1 MGLFYTHPPCHDPT
15 PLPNA
20 PICTDE
26 LQESTKGRGRGSLP
40 VRTSALLA
48 EEGIHVHTYS
58 ALRAALV
65 KHGLPWN
72 FHHAAG
78 VLIGVRHNLS
88 IVWKCPYVAAS
99 ILVYLVCAITK
110 LLDIKHPPPAPDK
123 NGTTCPAPFEAHPP
137 PPLPPP
143 DPHTL
148 VKQTY
153 PTLTFAQLNVG
164 GVEITPNRLCHI
176 LSGFLPQPHTI
187 SLQEFRPS
195 STSHI
200 RQHQRVA
207 KYWGYHLLH
216 STPSRKEGVA
226 LLVHTSISPVQPHIH
241 VHIPGRFI
249 STTLP
254 LHENPLM
261 PPVRVASFYG
271 PHTLKEKHTTEPHL
285 EKCLRECAIILGDYN
300 AVTHSSHTTALRP
313 NIWPWLVAKERSSA
327 LTDLLTPHCTSTPFT
342 RVRRYGGTRSYIDR
356 AYGTRMFAS
365 LFQSTSARVI
375 DFSAVTG
382 AQDHDPI
389 VICTVPWSSPQVPEP
404 RCALWN
410 RRDVQRYQSR
420 IIPYTHHLPLPESP
434 EDASHTY
441 KSLTQHMLRAMRE
454 TNEQKGHQ
462 PSPATDPSDW
472 SAVVKQ
478 LARQAKRRSKVFYRR
493 VKHSLLT
500 PPAQSTLPVPTRKIQ
515 RILQRNTPWCRD
527 ALDIIHPQPRV
538 PDVPPPHLRC
548 AASAC

>member
-58 ALRAALV
+58 ALRTALV

-99 ILVYLVCAITK
+99 ILLYLVCAITK

-143 DPHTL
+143 DPNTL

-164 GVEITPNRLCHI
+164 GMEITPNRLCHI

-226 LLVHTSISPVQPHIH
+226 LLVHTSGLVPYAVHERVPSANAYRLVLIPHSTCVVQMVPQTGTALQHA
-241 VHIPGRFI
+241 R
-249 STTLP
+249 TLDGKLP
-254 LHENPLM
+254 DE
-261 PPVRVASFYG
+261 
-271 PHTLKEKHTTEPHL
+271 LKYCEKHVFVLLILDLCTLHL
-285 EKCLRECAIILGDYN
+285 CILLLAQWCHGRQ
-300 AVTHSSHTTALRP
+300 RP
-313 NIWPWLVAKERSSA
+313 WNFLAMPSLSEVGELMSEAAELQIGVCGTNLLLLV
-327 LTDLLTPHCTSTPFT
+327 LPVLP
-342 RVRRYGGTRSYIDR
+342 
-356 AYGTRMFAS
+356 
-365 LFQSTSARVI
+365 
-375 DFSAVTG
+375 
-382 AQDHDPI
+382 
-389 VICTVPWSSPQVPEP
+389 
-404 RCALWN
+404 CALSVNFW
-410 RRDVQRYQSR
+410 S
-420 IIPYTHHLPLPESP
+420 
-434 EDASHTY
+434 
-441 KSLTQHMLRAMRE
+441 E
-454 TNEQKGHQ
+454 T
-462 PSPATDPSDW
+462 
-472 SAVVKQ
+472 
-478 LARQAKRRSKVFYRR
+478 
-493 VKHSLLT
+493 
-500 PPAQSTLPVPTRKIQ
+500 
-515 RILQRNTPWCRD
+515 
-527 ALDIIHPQPRV
+527 
-538 PDVPPPHLRC
+538 
-548 AASAC
+548 